1 VLQHFGAYH
10 NIPNA
15 MASVQGGSGTNR
27 DDAARFK
34 SARGGNGACRGNFSH
49 AAAKKGD
56 GASAESACEEVTVLN
71 SGEPPLLKFR

>member
-1 VLQHFGAYH
+1 MSG
-10 NIPNA
+10 
-15 MASVQGGSGTNR
+15 VQGCSGTNR

-56 GASAESACEEVTVLN
+56 GASAESACEQVTVWN